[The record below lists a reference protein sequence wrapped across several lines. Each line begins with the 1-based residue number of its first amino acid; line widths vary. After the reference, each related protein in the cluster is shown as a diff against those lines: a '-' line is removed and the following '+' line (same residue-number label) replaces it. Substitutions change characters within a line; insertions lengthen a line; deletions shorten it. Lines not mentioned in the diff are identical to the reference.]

1 LRHNA
6 ACPVIGLVGMDII
19 RITDL
24 EVSYRVGVTVEER
37 SRPQRLLLCLDME
50 YDLTAAIVR
59 DSLSETVDY
68 HAVSRWLLEF
78 GEGRQWKLIETL
90 AADIAVTVLERF
102 KLPGVTVEVKKFV
115 IPAAASV
122 SVQLRRTHK
131 TIAKR
136 RRKAE

>member
-1 LRHNA
+1 
-6 ACPVIGLVGMDII
+6 MDII

-37 SRPQRLLLCLDME
+37 SRPQRLLLCLDLE
-50 YDLTAAIVR
+50 YDLTPAIVR
-59 DSLSETVDY
+59 DSLPETVDY

-90 AADIAVTVLERF
+90 AADIAATVLERF
-102 KLPGVTVEVKKFV
+102 KLPAVTVEVKKFA
-115 IPAAASV
+115 IPEAASV

-131 TIAKR
+131 PLAKR